1 MQLKGLLD
9 GQEYTLV
16 QGDIKCNIKGI
27 HNDSRKIEEDFV
39 FVAIKGFEQDGHVYI
54 GQSINNGATAIVLED
69 SKLYEGIIP
78 EDVVVVQVENGRKVL
93 SSMATHFYNHPSSQF
108 KLCGVTGTNGKTS
121 TVFLINNVLEY
132 VQRKTGLIGT
142 ILNKIGDET
151 FETERTTPES
161 IEVKKLF
168 KQMADANV
176 QDVIMEVSSHALDLY
191 RVAYTQFDVAVF
203 TNLTLD
209 HLDYHKTMENYRN
222 AKMKLFQMAEIG
234 VINIDDE
241 AGRYILEHSSCK
253 NHLTY
258 SIKDSSATLFAS
270 NIVNHLSGASFELS
284 YQSQKYQ
291 IKLQTPGEFSV
302 YNGLAAIGACLSLN
316 VEIQDIILALEN
328 NSRIKGRFETIE
340 SIKGYIAI
348 VDYAHAPD
356 GLENVLQS
364 MKGFAPKRIITVF
377 GCGGDR
383 DKSKRPIMGE
393 IGGRYSDYCI
403 ITSDNPRTE
412 DPEQILDGVE
422 NGIQKTKC
430 PYLRILDR
438 RQAIHKALEI
448 AEKEDLVL
456 VAGKGHEDYQI
467 IGKDK
472 IHFDDA
478 EEIKNY
484 IKENENVD

>member
-1 MQLKGLLD
+1 MKLKGLLE
-9 GQEYTLV
+9 GQKYRV
-16 QGDIKCNIKGI
+16 IQGDINCNVKGI
-27 HNDSRKIEEDFV
+27 QNDSRKIEKGFV

-54 GQSINNGATAIVLED
+54 GQSIINGASAIVLED
-69 SKLYEGIIP
+69 VSLYDGEIAQ
-78 EDVVVVQVENGRKVL
+78 EVTVVQVDNARKVL
-93 SSMATHFYNHPSSQF
+93 SSMATHFFNHPSSQF

-121 TVFLINNVLEY
+121 TVFLINNILEY
-132 VQRKTGLIGT
+132 IGRKTGLIGT
-142 ILNKIGDET
+142 ILNKIGNES

-161 IEVKKLF
+161 IEVKRLF

-209 HLDYHKTMENYRN
+209 HLDYHKTMENYRD
-222 AKMKLFQMAEIG
+222 AKMKLFTMAKTG

-241 AGRYILEHSSCK
+241 AGRYILKHSTCSQ
-253 NHLTY
+253 HITY
-258 SIKDSSATLFAS
+258 SILDPSAVLYAS
-270 NIVNHLSGASFELS
+270 NIKNHLSGVEFILN
-284 YQSQKYQ
+284 YNQKIYPVN
-291 IKLQTPGEFSV
+291 LQTPGDFSV
-302 YNGLAAIGACLSLN
+302 YNGLAAIGAALSLG
-316 VEIQDIILALEN
+316 VQIEEILNALAQ

-340 SIKGYIAI
+340 SPKGYNAI

-356 GLENVLQS
+356 GLENVLKS
-364 MKGFAPKRIITVF
+364 MKGFAPKRVITVF

-383 DKSKRPIMGE
+383 DRSKRPIMGE

-412 DPEQILDGVE
+412 DPERILDEVE
-422 NGIQKTKC
+422 EGISKTTC
-430 PYLRILDR
+430 PYLRIVDR
-438 RQAIHKALEI
+438 RAAIQKALSI
-448 AEKEDLVL
+448 AEPKDLIL

-467 IGKDK
+467 IGKEK

-478 EEIKNY
+478 EEIKKY
-484 IKENENVD
+484 IKENEDVN